1 MKGFKEF
8 IFKSSLI
15 DFAVGVII
23 GAAFGQIIN
32 SLVQDIIMPPI
43 NLFLAQVNFANWLIV
58 LKVGSISGPYQT
70 LADAVKAGAIT
81 LNLGSFIN
89 AFANF
94 IIIAICIYLIVLLV
108 AKIKATLTN
117 KEKEVNKTTTKEC
130 KYCFSIINI
139 KATKCPNCTTD
150 LDIKNN

>member
-43 NLFLAQVNFANWLIV
+43 NLFLAQVNFANWFLV
-58 LKVGSISGPYQT
+58 LKEGTISGPYQT